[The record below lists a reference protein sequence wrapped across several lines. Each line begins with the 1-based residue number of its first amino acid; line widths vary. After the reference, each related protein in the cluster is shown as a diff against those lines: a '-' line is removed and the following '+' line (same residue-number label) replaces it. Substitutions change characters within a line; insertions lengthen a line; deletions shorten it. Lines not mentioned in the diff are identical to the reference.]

1 MEPLSDLW
9 TFFIV
14 LVAASSV
21 ACELA
26 SVSSTSLVPPTIS
39 SSDPT
44 SVRSESASPYAECDD
59 ESFAD
64 FVAKEASTSMV
75 GGDISHSPTPN
86 PSHSSSQQS
95 ANSDIHALL
104 NHLHQQSPGPST
116 ERASP
121 GPLTALISQFGVT
134 ASCPP
139 TPVQLPEGAISA
151 VRAYIILLLQ
161 CNTIVCVQES
171 ISNN

>member
-1 MEPLSDLW
+1 MTFGLSLL
-9 TFFIV
+9 FS
-14 LVAASSV
+14 LHAASSV

-26 SVSSTSLVPPTIS
+26 SVSSTSLAPPTIS
-39 SSDPT
+39 SSGPT

-116 ERASP
+116 EGASP
-121 GPLTALISQFGVT
+121 GPSTALISQFGVT

-139 TPVQLPEGAISA
+139 TAVQLPEGALPA
-151 VRAYIILLLQ
+151 VRAYNCYTLAIMIR
-161 CNTIVCVQES
+161 NSIVCVQGS
-171 ISNN
+171 ISKN

>member
-1 MEPLSDLW
+1 MTFGLW
-9 TFFIV
+9 LLLLLYYYYVIV
-14 LVAASSV
+14 LVVASAV

-39 SSDPT
+39 SSSGPM
-44 SVRSESASPYAECDD
+44 SVRSESASPYNECDD

-86 PSHSSSQQS
+86 PSHSSSQQL
-95 ANSDIHALL
+95 ANNDIHALL

-116 ERASP
+116 EGASP
-121 GPLTALISQFGVT
+121 GPSTALISQFGHT

-139 TPVQLPEGAISA
+139 TPFQLPEGAIPA
-151 VRAYIILLLQ
+151 VR
-161 CNTIVCVQES
+161 T
-171 ISNN
+171 

>member
-1 MEPLSDLW
+1 ML
-9 TFFIV
+9 
-14 LVAASSV
+14 ASSV

-26 SVSSTSLVPPTIS
+26 SVSSTSLAPPTIS
-39 SSDPT
+39 SSAPT

-64 FVAKEASTSMV
+64 FVAKEASTSV
-75 GGDISHSPTPN
+75 LGGDMSHSPTPN

-104 NHLHQQSPGPST
+104 NHLHQQSPGPSA
-116 ERASP
+116 EGASP
-121 GPLTALISQFGVT
+121 GPSTALISQFGVT

-139 TPVQLPEGAISA
+139 TPVQLPDGAIPA
-151 VRAYIILLLQ
+151 VRIPAMYRETAKLLFL
-161 CNTIVCVQES
+161 CTSFIYANYV
-171 ISNN
+171 